1 MLTELKAHSLI
12 QHNLSILRNKQTPAE
27 AFRTAS
33 EAITQIL
40 MTEAAREL
48 PLEAEVMET
57 PIETMTGSRLAA
69 GTVLVPILRAGI
81 GMLAASLKII
91 PNASV
96 GFVGLERDA
105 ATALA
110 SCYYSKLPDLS
121 KSKNVFVI
129 DPMLATGGSAIQT
142 IDTLK
147 SLGVQKITLVVII
160 AAPEGIEALLQAHP
174 DVPIIT
180 AMVDRELNDLK
191 YICPGLGD
199 FGDRLFQT

>member
-1 MLTELKAHSLI
+1 MLTELKAHALI
-12 QHNLSILRNKQTPAE
+12 QHNLCILRNKETPAD

-33 EAITQIL
+33 DAITQIL
-40 MTEAAREL
+40 MIEAAKGL
-48 PLEAEVMET
+48 PLESEAILTPMEA
-57 PIETMTGSRLAA
+57 MNGHRLAE

-81 GMLAASLKII
+81 GMLAASLKTI
-91 PNASV
+91 PNAAV
-96 GFVGLERDA
+96 GFVGLERDE

-110 SCYYSKLPDLS
+110 SCYYSKIPDLS
-121 KSKNVFVI
+121 SAKNVLVI

-147 SLGVQKITLVVII
+147 SLGVPKITMVAII
-160 AAPEGIEALLQAHP
+160 AAPEGVAAMHQSHP
-174 DVPIIT
+174 DVAIIT
-180 AMVDRELNDLK
+180 AMVDRELNAMK

>member
-1 MLTELKAHSLI
+1 MLTELKAHPLI
-12 QHNLSILRNKQTPAE
+12 QHNLSILRNEKTLAE

-33 EAITQIL
+33 DAITQIL
-40 MTEAAREL
+40 MVEAAKDL
-48 PLEAEVMET
+48 PLETVCIQT
-57 PIETMTGSRLAA
+57 PLETMEGSRLAA

-81 GMLAASLKII
+81 GMLATSLKII

-96 GFVGLERDA
+96 GFVGLERDE

-110 SCYYSKLPDLS
+110 SCYYSKFPDLS
-121 KSKNVFVI
+121 SAKNVLVI

-142 IDTLK
+142 IENLK
-147 SLGVQKITLVVII
+147 SLGVPKITMVSII
-160 AAPEGIEALLQAHP
+160 AAPEGIQALSETHP
-174 DVPIIT
+174 DVPVIT
-180 AMVDRELNDLK
+180 AMVDRELNAMK